1 MSRISVSV
9 AILVVFSLLTAIA
22 ALAGVPPIQNGGPPQ
37 LWVGI
42 PTGQTAPW
50 GQERIESAACVVGEQ
65 FEVPFADG
73 WFPYDGSVTYA
84 AIESVPGGLPLSA
97 KSGVPV
103 MGQLWWVGYI
113 WSGLGESRSQFQT
126 TFSIGDVDWEYRWEL
141 EVYRPTDELNEPW
154 TAVTMSHGDHL
165 YLNMDTI
172 KVSNLDDWRDGYMF
186 RVYAT
191 PVPEPGS
198 MLAMFTGL
206 IGLVGFGIR
215 RRK

>member
-1 MSRISVSV
+1 MSRIIS
-9 AILVVFSLLTAIA
+9 FSLAIA
-22 ALAGVPPIQNGGPPQ
+22 LLLSLLVATAAFAGGPPQ
-37 LWVGI
+37 LWIGI
-42 PTGQTAPW
+42 PTGQIGPW
-50 GQERIESAACVVGEQ
+50 GQERVESATAVVGEQ

-191 PVPEPGS
+191 PTVPEPGS
-198 MLAMFTGL
+198 MLALFSGL